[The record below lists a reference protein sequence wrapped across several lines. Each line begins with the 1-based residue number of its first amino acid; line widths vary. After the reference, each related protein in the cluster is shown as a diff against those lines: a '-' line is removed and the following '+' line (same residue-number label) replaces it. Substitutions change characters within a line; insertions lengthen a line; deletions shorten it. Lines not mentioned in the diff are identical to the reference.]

1 MRYAVISDVHGNLE
15 SLRKALELIAPDDR
29 VLCLGDIVGYGPNP
43 NECLRLV
50 RERAAEVVLGNHD
63 VAAVDNFGVEYF
75 NPAARTAIEWTQKV
89 IDPEL
94 VEWLNGLSY
103 EMRHPAFLM
112 VHGAPVHYFEYLLD
126 KRHARAAFDRT
137 DAPLIFIGHTHIA
150 EYYALEADGNVAHSH
165 MQHGGEI
172 VLQPGTRYIID
183 VGSIGQP
190 RDLNPQPSFVF
201 YDDVEGTVKWVRYEY
216 PVGEV
221 QRKIAAA
228 HLPPAL
234 AARLD
239 VGR

>member
-1 MRYAVISDVHGNLE
+1 MRYAILSDIHGNLE
-15 SLRKALELIAPDDR
+15 SLQKALALVGENDR

-43 NECLRLV
+43 NECVRLV
-50 RERAAEVVLGNHD
+50 RDRAAETVLGNHD

-75 NPAARTAIEWTQKV
+75 NPAARTAIEWTQRV
-89 IDPEL
+89 IEPD
-94 VEWLNGLSY
+94 VVAWLNGLSY
-103 EMRHPAFLM
+103 EVRQPGFLM

-137 DAPLIFIGHTHIA
+137 DAPLIFVGHTHIA
-150 EYYALEADGNVAHSH
+150 EYYSLDAEGSVGHAH
-165 MQHGGEI
+165 MQHGGE
-172 VLQPGTRYIID
+172 LRLSPGTRYIVD

-190 RDLNPQPSFVF
+190 RDLNPQPCFVF
-201 YDDVEGTVKWVRYEY
+201 YDDEARTVEWIRYDY
-216 PVGEV
+216 PLGEV
-221 QRKIAAA
+221 QRKIGEA